1 MASDKPT
8 PRETLDNI
16 REATFRKFAE
26 QGDGKPVATEVAIGG
41 SVLEAVDSSMAAL
54 RKRFEEKRAVIALVC
69 FIGSNAE
76 GNPDCGIE
84 LLSVKLTAGDV
95 LAFSTSNMPAQVGDM
110 AASVLR
116 RGLEAQVKELIEARL
131 RANGIEEGN

>member
-8 PRETLDNI
+8 PRETLDSV
-16 REATFRKFAE
+16 RDATFRRFAE
-26 QGDGKPVATEVAIGG
+26 QGDGKPVAAEVAMGG

-69 FIGSNAE
+69 FIGSNEA
-76 GNPDCGIE
+76 GAPDCGIE
-84 LLSVKLTAGDV
+84 LLSVKLNPSDLVSFHTN
-95 LAFSTSNMPAQVGDM
+95 NMPAQVGDM

-116 RGLEAQVKELIEARL
+116 RGLESQVKELVAARL
-131 RANGIEEGN
+131 RADGIEEGN